1 MQIRGELDNW
11 LPELASDLQWHELGF
26 EADYLSFAAHH
37 RLSAGIKAKQLN
49 LELIPTTNLVEH
61 LRCIKEPGELELII
75 KAVELIDAA
84 FEQLR
89 TIIHPG
95 VTEREAAWEIE
106 SFLRQNGSEGV
117 AFDPIVASGP
127 NSALPHAKPTER
139 ILRSGEA
146 VLIDM
151 GARIGGYCSDFSR
164 TLCLGKADKTLQ
176 KIYSVVLEAQLTAIE
191 GIESGMA
198 AAQADQLARDVIQ
211 QAGYATAFG
220 HSLGHGV
227 GIAVHE
233 LPALSSTSTDC
244 LLDGMVFTIEPGIY
258 LTGSGGVR
266 IEDMMTLDKG
276 KAKVLTRSKK
286 DSFQLSEN

>member
-1 MQIRGELDNW
+1 M
-11 LPELASDLQWHELGF
+11 QWHELGF

-37 RLSAGIKAKQLN
+37 RLSEEIKTKQLN

-95 VTEREAAWEIE
+95 VTEREAAWGIE

-151 GARIGGYCSDFSR
+151 GARISGYCSDFSR

-176 KIYSVVLEAQLTAIE
+176 KIYGVVLEAQLTAIE

-198 AAQADQLARDVIQ
+198 AAQADQLARGVIQ

-227 GIAVHE
+227 GMAVHE
-233 LPALSSTSTDC
+233 LPALSPTSTDC

-266 IEDMMTLDKG
+266 IEDMVTLDKG